1 MKELYHGSIYDFN
14 EINVAKGKG
23 YKDFGKGFYATAVAR
38 HAENI
43 ARRNKQI
50 YEKRRQ
56 AIRKGR
62 PELKSEQI
70 IAYRYNLLYDQE
82 AVGLT
87 VKIFENAD
95 IEWAKFILQNRRSPV
110 SVHDYD
116 IVIGPTADEQTAL
129 ILNQYE
135 EDLKNSNY
143 DERIL
148 RQMIAELK
156 PENLPKQY
164 FFGTERALKTLRF
177 GKVRRQIIG

>member
-14 EINVAKGKG
+14 EINLGKGKG

-43 ARRNKQI
+43 ARRNKYI
-50 YEKRRQ
+50 FEKRQ
-56 AIRKGR
+56 QVIRKNA
-62 PELKSEQI
+62 PNSKSEQI
-70 IAYRYNLLYDQE
+70 IAYRYNLLYDQDV
-82 AVGLT
+82 AGLNIK
-87 VKIFENAD
+87 VFEKAD
-95 IEWAKFILQNRRSPV
+95 IEWVKFILQNRKSPV

-116 IVIGPTADEQTAL
+116 IVIGPTADEQTVL

-143 DERIL
+143 DEKIL
-148 RQMIAELK
+148 RQLIAELK

-164 FFGTERALKTLRF
+164 FFGTDQAVKTLKF
-177 GKVRRQIIG
+177 GKVRRQIVE